1 MRYFSVLVMTCVIL
15 LPGCKPQTTPPLQQ
29 PERFAQVYVKVLL
42 ATEVNGDSLL
52 SKPGPIAA
60 TSVAAD
66 SVLRSLGFERRQFEA
81 AVTYFSQ
88 NPQKWQEVYTNVVKI
103 LEENLKQES
112 QIEAK
117 KDTAKGAD
125 GDSL

>member
-1 MRYFSVLVMTCVIL
+1 MHYVSVFAMTCVIL
-15 LPGCKPQTTPPLQQ
+15 LVGCKPKTTPPLQQ

-42 ATEVNGDSLL
+42 AIEVDGDSLL
-52 SKPGPIAA
+52 SKPEPIAA

-66 SVLRSLGFERRQFEA
+66 SVLRSLGFERQEFDA
-81 AVTYFSQ
+81 AAAYFSE
-88 NPQKWQEVYTNVVKI
+88 NPQKWQEVYANVVKI

-112 QIEAK
+112 QIETK